1 MWSGIEQVMYNFRF
15 IIENLPSEIFTVLKV
30 SWFLFIT
37 LGVVKVL
44 SFKEG

>member
-1 MWSGIEQVMYNFRF
+1 MWSGIEQVMYNFRY

>member
-1 MWSGIEQVMYNFRF
+1 MWYGIEQVMYNFQY
-15 IIENLPSEIFTVLKV
+15 IILNLPSEIFTVLKV

-37 LGVVKVL
+37 LGAVKVL